1 MTAIAKVTAKGQTT
15 IPRPIRAALDVKPGD
30 LIAWDQ
36 GPDGVVRVRRVVEAI
51 GCPVVAPDLGAARWV
66 ELMLHDKKA
75 EGGSLRFV
83 LMPRIGEAI
92 WRGVDPAALGPV
104 LERTVMTGTRS

>member
-36 GPDGVVRVRRVVEAI
+36 DPDGVVRVRRVEPVDVEYLRAI
-51 GCPVVAPDLGAARWV
+51 ETTLGEWASP
-66 ELMLHDKKA
+66 ED
-75 EGGSLRFV
+75 E
-83 LMPRIGEAI
+83 EAY
-92 WRGVDPAALGPV
+92 RGL
-104 LERTVMTGTRS
+104 